1 VKRATAAQRKK
12 IRLKQSSLRL
22 IQQIQ
27 SPDPTKKLIKQRMS
41 EQRSSRYEQASEQFV
56 LLWGEMASAWGI
68 NKTMAQIHALLYAEN
83 EPLDTDTI
91 MEQLRISRGNANMNL
106 RNLVQWQLVNKVHFK
121 GKRKDF
127 YTAEKD
133 VWTIVAV
140 LIDERQQREIAPIQQ
155 NLVDCLELF
164 KNGEELS
171 DEEEEFKERIE
182 NFIEFLEMF
191 DRFTRAMLPYINKKN
206 LKFLK
211 KLVKLAEAHQSLKGE
226 ANTISAND

>member
-1 VKRATAAQRKK
+1 
-12 IRLKQSSLRL
+12 
-22 IQQIQ
+22 
-27 SPDPTKKLIKQRMS
+27 MS
-41 EQRSSRYEQASEQFV
+41 KERSRRYQQASEQFV

-83 EPLDTDTI
+83 EPLDTDSI
-91 MEQLRISRGNANMNL
+91 MEQLHISRGNANMNL
-106 RNLVQWQLVNKVHFK
+106 RNLVQWQLVNKVHFT
-121 GKRKDF
+121 GKRKDY

-133 VWTIVAV
+133 VWNIVAV

-155 NLVDCLELF
+155 NLVECVKLLNDDDELT
-164 KNGEELS
+164 
-171 DEEEEFKERIE
+171 EEEAEFKKRIE

-191 DRFTRAMLPYINKKN
+191 DRFTKAMLPYINKKN

-226 ANTISAND
+226 ADSVSAKNK

>member
-1 VKRATAAQRKK
+1 MSKER
-12 IRLKQSSLRL
+12 SLRY
-22 IQQIQ
+22 Q
-27 SPDPTKKLIKQRMS
+27 
-41 EQRSSRYEQASEQFV
+41 QASEQFV

-83 EPLDTDTI
+83 EPLDTDSI
-91 MEQLRISRGNANMNL
+91 MEQLHISRGNANMNL
-106 RNLVQWQLVNKVHFK
+106 RNLVQWQLVNKVHFT
-121 GKRKDF
+121 GKRKDY

-133 VWTIVAV
+133 VWNIVAV

-155 NLVDCLELF
+155 NLVECVELL
-164 KNGEELS
+164 NDDNELT
-171 DEEEEFKERIE
+171 EEEAEFKERIE

-191 DRFTRAMLPYINKKN
+191 DRFTNAMLPYINKKN

-226 ANTISAND
+226 ADSVSEKNK